1 MLETDLTV
9 DRFLLS
15 GLRDWLPIYFNRI
28 LHGNLNGSSFIHL
41 RHIFHA
47 LHSTLS
53 VLRRSGYPVDD
64 FNAGT
69 DEFIS
74 LCSTFME
81 MNSKNHKEICRCKF
95 VKQSNAMKEIVAQ
108 FQATDRLNDLPQEV
122 MNNILARVILQR
134 VIEKIIASVDNLISL
149 LPPPSS
155 KSVVHYIHKYI
166 HTVFTLDI
174 FKMLSSCVE
183 EHLKQ
188 DWLLD

>member
-9 DRFLLS
+9 DRLFLS
-15 GLRDWLPIYFNRI
+15 ALRDWLPIYFNRI
-28 LHGNLNGSSFIHL
+28 LHENLNGSSFFHL
-41 RHIFHA
+41 RHIFDA

-69 DEFIS
+69 DKFIS

-81 MNSKNHKEICRCKF
+81 MNSKSHEEICRCKY

-108 FQATDRLNDLPQEV
+108 FQATDRLNDLPQEL
-122 MNNILARVILQR
+122 MNDILARMILQR
-134 VIEKIIASVDNLISL
+134 VIEKIIATVDNLISL

-155 KSVVHYIHKYI
+155 KSVVHYIH
-166 HTVFTLDI
+166 TL
-174 FKMLSSCVE
+174 LY
-183 EHLKQ
+183 
-188 DWLLD
+188 